1 MRVRE
6 FLAFEA
12 ADLGLFWKYQLF
24 LGILLILIGLGIVVF
39 PGFLEIMVATA
50 VVLVGANLI
59 GSAIR
64 FRRLHRRQRDFSLIE
79 TLEW

>member
-1 MRVRE
+1 MKIRE
-6 FLAFEA
+6 FFAFEA
-12 ADLGLFWKYQLF
+12 ADLAMFWKYRLL
-24 LGILLILIGLGIVVF
+24 LGVLLILIGVGVVLF
-39 PGFLEIMVATA
+39 PGLLEIMVATA